1 MGSKYARKKDFKRD
15 HKRKVVKPRT
25 ALIAT
30 TPQSTASIDYDWV
43 ASRTNKAK
51 DQKEA
56 VFQLSKLLM
65 IPIQAVREIGKGQ
78 YR

>member
-1 MGSKYARKKDFKRD
+1 MRSKYACKKDFKRD
-15 HKRKVVKPRT
+15 HKRKVMKPRT

-30 TPQSTASIDYDWV
+30 PPEFTASFDYDWV

-56 VFQLSKLLM
+56 VFQMSKLLM

>member
-1 MGSKYARKKDFKRD
+1 MGCKYSRKKDFKRD
-15 HKRKVVKPRT
+15 HKRKVVKART

-30 TPQSTASIDYDWV
+30 TPESTASFDYDWV

-56 VFQLSKLLM
+56 VFQMSKLLS
-65 IPIQAVREIGKGQ
+65 IQAVREIGKGQ